1 MLHRIPTRFSAIT
14 AITYIFSWKMYSKP
28 LKDIQNKSQPEEGS
42 FKINVALLSIIL
54 WTGYQN
60 CSVIYSIPEDKE
72 KRFDC
77 NICEGLND
85 NRALSEIDM

>member
-1 MLHRIPTRFSAIT
+1 MWRYDRCGRAIKT
-14 AITYIFSWKMYSKP
+14 A
-28 LKDIQNKSQPEEGS
+28 
-42 FKINVALLSIIL
+42 LSSI
-54 WTGYQN
+54 
-60 CSVIYSIPEDKE
+60 SIPEDKE

>member
-1 MLHRIPTRFSAIT
+1 MIGRQF
-14 AITYIFSWKMYSKP
+14 
-28 LKDIQNKSQPEEGS
+28 QNLCGVMVYNIVIK
-42 FKINVALLSIIL
+42 LSLSSI
-54 WTGYQN
+54 
-60 CSVIYSIPEDKE
+60 SIPEDKE